1 MFSHLY
7 HNPQISPHQKTPLQS
22 LKSSQFEDIDKELV
36 QAQRR
41 QFETHVDDLPS
52 ITQEVQAVSCLAW
65 VIRRDTGAKAAHT
78 RQLISAVSGLT
89 VTIHSLVKGNEDCI
103 PAVMRSL
110 HPSGP
115 LAGWERPTA
124 EQPGT
129 GEGHLCS
136 CSNSLS
142 LS

>member
-1 MFSHLY
+1 MEVLSHS
-7 HNPQISPHQKTPLQS
+7 HKQTSERRRSSKFIHRFNPKTPM
-22 LKSSQFEDIDKELV
+22 
-36 QAQRR
+36 
-41 QFETHVDDLPS
+41 
-52 ITQEVQAVSCLAW
+52 EVQAVSCLAW